1 MKSPQPS
8 PSARRSRRP
17 ERFRLRPLSLSVP
30 RKELHRELTRL
41 AAAREIPGSRGPG
54 AGGCIYW
61 TKQRRIQAVWSID
74 YTDAETS
81 NLYLLYALKYMH
93 FISTDVAAAA
103 VEKCSFAGSSKYS
116 RSDLRAVGQAGRN
129 E

>member
-54 AGGCIYW
+54 AGGCIY
-61 TKQRRIQAVWSID
+61 TSIGQNS
-74 YTDAETS
+74 AE
-81 NLYLLYALKYMH
+81 
-93 FISTDVAAAA
+93 
-103 VEKCSFAGSSKYS
+103 S
-116 RSDLRAVGQAGRN
+116 RQFGL
-129 E
+129 